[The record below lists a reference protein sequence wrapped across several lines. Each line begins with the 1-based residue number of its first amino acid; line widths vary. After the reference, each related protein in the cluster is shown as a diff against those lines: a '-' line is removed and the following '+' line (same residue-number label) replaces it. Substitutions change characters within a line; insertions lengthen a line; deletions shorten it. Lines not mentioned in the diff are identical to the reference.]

1 METKQEKSL
10 RDRLLDIAVSVGLF
24 TLQAV
29 VVKWGWGFAVEP
41 LFGLGPVSIAQ
52 AMALMVVG
60 RALTNH

>member
-10 RDRLLDIAVSVGLF
+10 RDRLYELAESVGVF

-52 AMALMVVG
+52 AMALIVVC